1 MYTNI
6 PEDLQTLKIIEKTP
20 EPEVIRESATAVPPR
35 VESPSVEAPTPPL
48 PDLKSVKDLDGLK
61 SVFGQ
66 FIQRVE
72 ACLGPGLAPPA
83 AASAV
88 PLDAMVSIKR
98 EREDTKD
105 GIIPKKRRKW
115 VERITIDLM
124 GDDTEDEGI

>member
-1 MYTNI
+1 LYTNI
-6 PEDLQTLKIIEKTP
+6 PEDLQALKIIEKSP
-20 EPEVIRESATAVPPR
+20 EPEVIRESAVALLPLVEPPSI
-35 VESPSVEAPTPPL
+35 EASFPSL
-48 PDLKSVKDLDGLK
+48 PDLESVKDLDSLK

-72 ACLGPGLAPPA
+72 ACLGPGLASPA

-88 PLDAMVSIKR
+88 PLDTVMPIKR

-115 VERITIDLM
+115 VERTIVDLT
-124 GDDTEDEGI
+124 GDDTEDEDT